1 MLIDSH
7 CHLDFPDFAADLP
20 GVIARA
26 EAAGVGRM
34 LTIATRVAKSDTY
47 RAIAEAH
54 AQVWYTV
61 GTHPHGAAEEP
72 DVPPETIARLAGHPR
87 CIGIGEAGLDYHYEH
102 AAPAAVQE
110 KVLRAHIEAARLTG
124 LPLVIH
130 ARDADA
136 HMERVLADEMGRGR
150 FSAVLHCF
158 SSGARLAEAGVELGL
173 YISFSGIV
181 TFRRSTALRD
191 IARTVPQ
198 DRILVETD
206 APFLAP
212 EPHRGRTNEP
222 AYTAD
227 TARSLA
233 ETLGLAAEAF
243 ADLTTANFHRLF
255 AKADRT
261 ADPKAGPSA

>member
-7 CHLDFPDFAADLP
+7 CHLDFPDFSADLP

-26 EAAGVGRM
+26 KAAGVTGM
-34 LTIATRVAKSDTY
+34 LTISTRVAKADIY

-54 AQVWYTV
+54 GEVWHTI
-61 GTHPHGAAEEP
+61 GTHPDGAAEEP
-72 DVPPETIARLAGHPR
+72 DVPAETIVALAESSPR
-87 CIGIGEAGLDYHYEH
+87 CVGIGEAGLDYHYPD
-102 AAPAAVQE
+102 AAPEAVQE
-110 KVLRAHIEAARLTG
+110 RVLRAHIEASRQTG

-130 ARDADA
+130 ARDADD
-136 HMERVLADEMGRGR
+136 HMERVLTDEMGQNPFR
-150 FSAVLHCF
+150 AVLHCF
-158 SSGARLAEAGVELGL
+158 SSGPRLAEAGVELGL
-173 YISFSGIV
+173 YVSFSGIV
-181 TFRRSTALRD
+181 TFRRSHALRD
-191 IARTVPQ
+191 IARAVPL

-233 ETLGLAAEAF
+233 GTLGLAPEELARI
-243 ADLTTANFHRLF
+243 TTANFFALF
-255 AKADRT
+255 DKA
-261 ADPKAGPSA
+261 AGPAHSAA

>member
-26 EAAGVGRM
+26 RDAGVTGM
-34 LTIATRVAKSDTY
+34 LTISTRVARAETY

-54 AQVWYTV
+54 PEIWFTI
-61 GTHPHGAAEEP
+61 GTHPDGAGEEP
-72 DVPPETIARLAGHPR
+72 DVPAETIAGIAKAHPR
-87 CIGIGEAGLDYHYEH
+87 CVGIGEAGLDYHYPDG
-102 AAPAAVQE
+102 APEAVQE
-110 KVLRAHIEAARLTG
+110 QVLRAHIEAARLAG

-130 ARDADA
+130 ARDADD
-136 HMERVLADEMGRGR
+136 HMERVLTDEMGKKPFR
-150 FSAVLHCF
+150 AVLHCF
-158 SSGARLAEAGVELGL
+158 SSGQRLAEAGLELGL
-173 YISFSGIV
+173 SISFSGIV
-181 TFRRSTALRD
+181 TFRRSHALRD
-191 IARTVPQ
+191 IARRVPL

-222 AYTAD
+222 AYMAD

-233 ETLGLAAEAF
+233 ETLGLSAEDF
-243 ADLTTANFHRLF
+243 ARITTANFFALF
-255 AKADRT
+255 DKAKPRDA
-261 ADPKAGPSA
+261 A

>member
-7 CHLDFPDFAADLP
+7 CHLDFPDFAQDLP

-26 EAAGVGRM
+26 EAAGVTGM
-34 LTIATRVAKSDTY
+34 LTISTRVAKADTY
-47 RAIAEAH
+47 RALAEAYP
-54 AQVWYTV
+54 AVWYTV

-72 DVPPETIARLAGHPR
+72 DVPAADIAALAAHPR
-87 CIGIGEAGLDYHYEH
+87 CIGIGEAGLDYHYAD
-102 AAPAAVQE
+102 AAPEAVQE
-110 KVLRAHIEAARLTG
+110 RVFRAHISAAREAG

-136 HMERVLADEMGRGR
+136 HMEAILVDEMRRGP
-150 FSAVLHCF
+150 FKAVLHCF
-158 SSGARLAEAGVELGL
+158 SSGARLAEVGVELGL
-173 YISFSGIV
+173 YVSFSGIV
-181 TFRRSTALRD
+181 TFRRSHDLRA
-191 IARTVPQ
+191 IAARVPR
-198 DRILVETD
+198 DRLLVETD

-233 ETLGLAAEAF
+233 ATLEMPFEAF
-243 ADLTTANFHRLF
+243 CALTTANFHRLF
-255 AKADRT
+255 DKA
-261 ADPKAGPSA
+261 AA

>member
-20 GVIARA
+20 GVVARA
-26 EAAGVGRM
+26 RAAGVTGM
-34 LTIATRVAKSDTY
+34 VTIATRVAKADTY
-47 RAIAEAH
+47 RAIAQAH
-54 AQVWYTV
+54 DAVWYTV

-72 DVPPETIARLAGHPR
+72 DVPAEAIAALTGHPR
-87 CIGIGEAGLDYHYEH
+87 CVGIGEAGLDYHYAA
-102 AAPAAVQE
+102 AAPAPVQE
-110 KVLRAHIEAARLTG
+110 RVLRAHIEAARATN

-136 HMERVLADEMGRGR
+136 HMETVLTDEMGRGAFR
-150 FSAVLHCF
+150 AVLHCF
-158 SSGARLAEAGVELGL
+158 SSGQRLAEVGVELGL
-173 YISFSGIV
+173 FVSFSGIV
-181 TFRRSTALRD
+181 TFRRSHALRA
-191 IARTVPQ
+191 IARAVPA
-198 DRILVETD
+198 DRLLVETD

-233 ETLGLAAEAF
+233 ETLDMTLPDFAA
-243 ADLTTANFHRLF
+243 LTTANFHRLF
-255 AKADRT
+255 AKASSEGEG
-261 ADPKAGPSA
+261 A